1 MSQNDSSAT
10 PANPT
15 RSPKR
20 RFLAG
25 LLTGSILGGLM
36 ATTAGFVAHAQDGPR
51 WFGGRCMHAGWG
63 GHGRMSP
70 EAMRERLEFGTE
82 WTLSRI
88 KATDAQ
94 KAAVRDVVLA
104 AFNDIAA
111 LRDAH
116 RTNRDAIME
125 TLTADAVDREKLE
138 TLRKAEL
145 ALADQA
151 SSRIVRAV
159 ADVADVL
166 TPEQR
171 RQLAERLRKH
181 RGPMGF
187 DDDAPRPTKRS

>member
-1 MSQNDSSAT
+1 MSQNDSPAT
-10 PANPT
+10 PATPART
-15 RSPKR
+15 PKR

-36 ATTAGFVAHAQDGPR
+36 ATTAGFVAHAQEGPR
-51 WFGGRCMHAGWG
+51 WFGGRCLHAGWG
-63 GHGRMSP
+63 GHGRTSP
-70 EAMRERLEFGTE
+70 EAMRERLEFGTD
-82 WTLSRI
+82 WALTRI

-94 KAAVRDVVLA
+94 KTAVRDVVLT

-116 RTNRDAIME
+116 RANRDAIME
-125 TLTADAVDREKLE
+125 TLTADRVDRDRLE

-151 SSRIVRAV
+151 SARIVRAV

-171 RQLAERLRKH
+171 RQLAERLRQH
-181 RGPMGF
+181 RGPTGF
-187 DDDAPRPTKRS
+187 GDDAPPPTKRS